1 MYVEAG
7 ASGRA
12 IFFAA
17 GRGDEKLP
25 LLVALSLFDFD
36 FDFNDDDTDDAEDA
50 DEADDNDACC
60 CEIKEV
66 ATFLRR

>member
-1 MYVEAG
+1 MYVETG

-12 IFFAA
+12 IVFAA

-36 FDFNDDDTDDAEDA
+36 FDFNDDDTDDAEEDQK
-50 DEADDNDACC
+50 NQLNW
-60 CEIKEV
+60 ISIHYQKKS
-66 ATFLRR
+66 RY